1 MSPLHDRVAV
11 VTGSSSGIG
20 AAIATAFADL
30 GASVVVNS
38 VSSIAE
44 GEQLAA
50 KLPDATYVQ
59 ADVSDPAQARRLVDT
74 TVERYGRLDILVN
87 NAGTTNV
94 VPHHDLDAVTTEMW
108 ERILRVNLLGT
119 WNVVQAAAPHLRA
132 TGQGV
137 IVNVTSLAGVRPT
150 GSSIPYA
157 VSKAAVNH
165 LTVLLANALGPEIR
179 VHAVAP
185 GLIDTPWTADWDA
198 IRGRGKS
205 DSTPVPIRDARRRR
219 RSVRRARR
227 PHVLDG
233 TGPRR
238 RRRHRPPPM
247 TVLNDRGAG

>member
-20 AAIATAFADL
+20 AAIATAFADH

-50 KLPDATYVQ
+50 KLPDATYIQ
-59 ADVSDPAQARRLVDT
+59 GDVSDPAEARRVVDT
-74 TVERYGRLDILVN
+74 TVEHYGRIDILVN

-94 VPHHDLDAVTTEMW
+94 IPHHDLDAVTTEMW
-108 ERILRVNLLGT
+108 ERILQVNLLGT
-119 WNVVQAAAPHLRA
+119 WNVIQAAAPHLRA

-137 IVNVTSLAGVRPT
+137 IVNVTSLAGIRPT

-165 LTVLLANALGPEIR
+165 LTVLLANALGPDIR

-198 IRGRGKS
+198 IRDEVRATAPLARSGTPDDVAEACVALVGLTY
-205 DSTPVPIRDARRRR
+205 STGQVLVVDGGIGLRR
-219 RSVRRARR
+219 
-227 PHVLDG
+227 
-233 TGPRR
+233 
-238 RRRHRPPPM
+238 
-247 TVLNDRGAG
+247 